1 MPKRAAPTANHK
13 SFPTPPGGGDRKIG
27 DYRMV
32 FKNSKQAKLIAK
44 HPELFKRHL
53 KAAKEAKKIKDEK
66 SNKFTEAL
74 A

>member
-1 MPKRAAPTANHK
+1 
-13 SFPTPPGGGDRKIG
+13 
-27 DYRMV
+27 MV